1 MGIGLLEWL
10 KIALVLAAV
19 GGLMA
24 GLAAYQRRYAPHP
37 EWARKLMHIGAGLA
51 ALSLPWL
58 FDEPR
63 PVILLAVLAALAMA
77 GVKWLAALRD
87 SVGRV
92 TGSVVRTTLGE
103 ICFPLAAGM
112 LFVLARGDRLLYSIP
127 LLILTFADASAAL
140 IGVFYGVRRYT
151 TSEGTKT
158 LEGSLAFFQTAFLST
173 LVPILLFTTLGRAET
188 LLIALLM
195 ALLSMLLDATAWWG
209 LDNLLIPVLSFLM
222 LRVFMGLDAASLTL
236 HLSVTAAMMILAVVW
251 RKRTTLND
259 SALLATAIYGYLCWT
274 LGGWEWVLPPLLLFL
289 SYNILSPMDVGQ
301 NRRPYTVQ
309 VVLGV
314 GAVGLF
320 WLILAA
326 VSRGERDYDYP
337 FMLSFAAQLA
347 MIGLARYMRL
357 RRAPVYL
364 LLAWSSF
371 VSWLVLFIPYAV
383 VAGPQDDGW
392 GRGLI
397 GLLCVLASAA
407 LFTATQSGPG
417 GYRST
422 GRRWLLQTLSAG
434 FASLLGF
441 AAIQTL

>member
-1 MGIGLLEWL
+1 MGFELQEWL
-10 KIALVLAAV
+10 KIGLVLAAT

-24 GLAAYQRRYAPHP
+24 GLAVYQRRYTPHP
-37 EWARKLMHIGAGLA
+37 EWVRKLMHIGAGLV
-51 ALSLPWL
+51 ALALPWL
-58 FDEPR
+58 FDDPQ
-63 PVILLAVLAALAMA
+63 PVILLAFVAAAAMA
-77 GVKWLAALRD
+77 GVKWLAVLRN

-92 TGSVVRTTLGE
+92 TGSVVRSTLGE
-103 ICFPLAAGM
+103 ICFPLASGI

-173 LVPILLFTTLGRAET
+173 LVPILLFTPLGRAET

-209 LDNLLIPVLSFLM
+209 LDNLLIPLLSFLM
-222 LRVFMGLDAASLTL
+222 LRVFMGLDAASLL
-236 HLSVTAAMMILAVVW
+236 VHLSVTAAMMVLAVGW

-289 SYNILSPMDVGQ
+289 SYNILSPTDVGQ
-301 NRRPYTVQ
+301 NTRPYTVQ

-314 GAVGLF
+314 GTVGLF

-326 VSRGERDYDYP
+326 VSRSGRAYYFP
-337 FMLSFAAQLA
+337 YMLSFAAQLA

-357 RRAPVYL
+357 RRAPAHL

-371 VSWLVLFIPYAV
+371 VSWLVLFVPYAV
-383 VAGPQDDGW
+383 VAGPLTGTWQQ
-392 GRGLI
+392 GLI
-397 GLLCVLASAA
+397 GLLCVLAGVGV
-407 LFTATQSGPG
+407 FTISQSGPG
-417 GYRST
+417 GYRIT
-422 GRRWLLQTLSAG
+422 ARRWLLQTLSTAL
-434 FASLLGF
+434 ASLLGF
-441 AAIQTL
+441 AALHAF